1 MEKLVIICMVINEK
15 KKATM
20 RVTTNC
26 SCESCNSLKAMM
38 AFLCSKAIELFKC
51 QSCGHYVVSDFLLE
65 S

>member
-1 MEKLVIICMVINEK
+1 MEKLIIICMVINEK
-15 KKATM
+15 KKAT
-20 RVTTNC
+20 RPITNC